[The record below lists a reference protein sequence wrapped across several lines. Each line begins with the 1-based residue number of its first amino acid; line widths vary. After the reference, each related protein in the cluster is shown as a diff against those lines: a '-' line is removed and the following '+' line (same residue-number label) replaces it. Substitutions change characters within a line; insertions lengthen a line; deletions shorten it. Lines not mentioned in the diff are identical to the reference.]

1 MATVTGGR
9 SDAAAVSVER
19 ASVMVTNE
27 PKEARMSRWLLA
39 LLAFATLAV
48 GTIAT
53 SGAAG
58 TSDDSGN
65 ELAGTW
71 VAVVNR
77 PAPLP
82 PIRSL
87 RVFTDTGSFV
97 ESGSD
102 GFSRSP
108 QYGVWERIGGRVY
121 AASGTFFRFDPQTGA
136 HIGYLKTVGTI
147 ELAQDGQS
155 FSVVSRF
162 TATDLNGNVLFSSP
176 ATGSAERMPQERL
189 P

>member
-1 MATVTGGR
+1 
-9 SDAAAVSVER
+9 
-19 ASVMVTNE
+19 
-27 PKEARMSRWLLA
+27 MSRWLLA
-39 LLAFATLAV
+39 LLALATLAV
-48 GTIAT
+48 GTTVT

-58 TSDDSGN
+58 IQDDSGN
-65 ELAGTW
+65 DLTGTW

-176 ATGSAERMPQERL
+176 ATGSAERMPLERL